1 MLSRSRSR
9 TKSRR
14 LALVLLLIFGAS
26 VIILGLVVLG
36 VGLAVAHNDT
46 FHDTTGL
53 KEQIEST
60 VDYVEYWIGLPV
72 SNNIFRFVL
81 TR

>member
-1 MLSRSRSR
+1 MLKRSRSR
-9 TKSRR
+9 TKSRQ

-26 VIILGLVVLG
+26 VIILGLLVLG
-36 VGLAVAHNDT
+36 VGLAVEHNDT

-72 SNNIFRFVL
+72 RHNVLSFVL